1 MLGELGNGLGL
12 LAITTAA
19 PGRTAEP
26 GTIQGGRESL
36 RTLSRIKQITNTV
49 LLYSIGNPI

>member
-1 MLGELGNGLGL
+1 MLGELGNGLRL

-26 GTIQGGRESL
+26 AMIQGGRESL
-36 RTLSRIKQITNTV
+36 KTLSYIKQDN
-49 LLYSIGNPI
+49 